1 MLSELSIENLLLIA
15 AARIEFDSGFNA
27 FTGETGAGKSLL
39 LDAIEFLLGARGD
52 ATMIRAGSEQ
62 AEVSARFI
70 LHDKELVASFT
81 RDLGIAFD
89 EDGSGDSELV
99 VSRAIPKTGRSRAH
113 ANGRP
118 IALPALK
125 ELGERLLDIHGQNEN
140 QSLLRA
146 PTRLEILD
154 RFAEADAERNAV
166 RTAHRAALDAAARLN
181 ELRRAARDR
190 AGRQDLMRFQLEE
203 LDGARLDQ
211 LDPAELENELKLLRG
226 AEKIR
231 EAALAAGALLD
242 GEDADGAAQFLSRA
256 LRALAAAGDAG
267 PDAQSLADRIEE
279 MLADV
284 SDAAREAGALA
295 EKARSDPER
304 LAELEDAF
312 AHLRT
317 LQRKHARSFA
327 ELKAMRDTLRGEL
340 SGLDQLDTR
349 TEECERDLARAIE
362 SLKSACAAL
371 TRKRKSGAREL
382 EKKVNAELK
391 GMGLNQA
398 SLRIE
403 LTPNVGR
410 VSGAP
415 AAAEPRGAGV
425 PPASLSVGRLSEPS
439 KFDLSA
445 NADGLKGR
453 STFDPDDAESH
464 ALDLLPAHLK
474 SSGAEGAELLFT
486 ANPDLPPKPLRE
498 CASGGEIARVMLAL
512 KGVLARAGGAD
523 RLPVVVFDEVDSGVG
538 GRLGSVLGKKLR
550 DLAAVRQVIC
560 VTHQPQ
566 LASCAQRQFKVS
578 KKQSGKLTTV
588 TVEKLEGA
596 QRIDEL
602 ALMLRGAEASA
613 HTREEAAA
621 MLKAAP

>member
-1 MLSELSIENLLLIA
+1 MERGGAPLPLDMLSELSIENLLLIA
-15 AARIEFDSGFNA
+15 AARIEFDGGFNA

-39 LDAIEFLLGARGD
+39 LDAVEFLLGARGD
-52 ATMIRAGSEQ
+52 AGMIRQGAEQ

-70 LHDKELVASFT
+70 LHDKDLVSSFT
-81 RDLGIAFD
+81 RELGIAFG
-89 EDGSGDSELV
+89 EDGSGVSELV
-99 VSRAIPKTGRSRAH
+99 LSRVMPKSGRSRAH

-154 RFAEADAERNAV
+154 RFSEADAERSAV
-166 RTAHRAALDAAARLN
+166 RAAHRAALEAAGRLN
-181 ELRRAARDR
+181 ELRNAARDR
-190 AGRQDLMRFQLEE
+190 QGRQELMRFQLGE
-203 LDGARLDQ
+203 LEHANLDAF
-211 LDPAELENELKLLRG
+211 DSAELENDLKLLRG

-231 EAALAAGALLD
+231 ESALSASALLD

-256 LRALAAAGDAG
+256 LRALSAAGDAG
-267 PDAQSLADRIEE
+267 PAAQSLADRIEE

-284 SDAAREAGALA
+284 SDAGREAAALA

-312 AHLRT
+312 AQIKALT
-317 LQRKHARSFA
+317 RKHGRGF
-327 ELKAMRDTLRGEL
+327 EDLKALRDKLRGEL

-349 TEECERDLARAIE
+349 TEQCEGELERAIGA
-362 SLKSACAAL
+362 LKSACGAL
-371 TRKRKSGAREL
+371 SRKRKAGARQL
-382 EKKVNAELK
+382 EKKVNTELR
-391 GMGLNQA
+391 GMGLNNA
-398 SLRIE
+398 SLQIE
-403 LTPNVGR
+403 LTPHVER
-410 VSGAP
+410 SS
-415 AAAEPRGAGV
+415 R
-425 PPASLSVGRLSEPS
+425 SVHSSHGTEQEL
-439 KFDLSA
+439 
-445 NADGLKGR
+445 R
-453 STFDPDDAESH
+453 STDQTETH
-464 ALDLLPAHLK
+464 ILLPANLT
-474 SSGAEGAELLFT
+474 SSGAEGAEILFT

-550 DLAAVRQVIC
+550 DLAAMRQVIC

-566 LASCAQRQFKVS
+566 LASCAHRQFKVY
-578 KKQSGKLTTV
+578 KTQSGKTTTV
-588 TVEKLEGA
+588 GVEHVESDK
-596 QRIDEL
+596 RIDEL
-602 ALMLRGAEASA
+602 ALMLRGADASA

-621 MLKAAP
+621 MLKAAQ